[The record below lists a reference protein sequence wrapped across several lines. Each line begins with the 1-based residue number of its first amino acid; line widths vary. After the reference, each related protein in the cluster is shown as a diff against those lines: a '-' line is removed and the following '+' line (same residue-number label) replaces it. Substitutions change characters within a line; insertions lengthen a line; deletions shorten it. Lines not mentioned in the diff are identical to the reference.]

1 MKVAVLGLG
10 TMGAGIA
17 ANVAAAGH
25 ALTVW
30 NRSPGPAV
38 AGARRAGA
46 VAEAV
51 AGQDVV
57 LVCVSDDA
65 ASRAVVLGP
74 DGALAHA
81 GAATVV
87 VDMSTISPALSD
99 EEHAR
104 AARAGVPFLDAPV
117 FGSRDE
123 AAAGGLWVVV
133 GGDAGVL
140 ARVRPVLEAVAA
152 SVHHLGPGGS
162 GARMKLV
169 GNLLVAAQLQSLGE
183 ALTLAAATGLDLD
196 RVLDVV
202 DVADFRTPIY
212 AGVGRAVRAGD
223 YAPAFTLRLMR
234 KDAGLIQELADAV
247 GAPVPGARVA
257 AQTLDAALDD
267 GLGDLHASAL
277 VRVLARQAGV
287 TLEREPT

>member
-1 MKVAVLGLG
+1 MNVAVLGLG
-10 TMGAGIA
+10 TMGTGIA
-17 ANVAAAGH
+17 TNVAAAGH

-30 NRSPGPAV
+30 NRSAGPV
-38 AGARRAGA
+38 PEGARRAAG

-57 LVCVSDDA
+57 LVCVADDA
-65 ASRAVVLGP
+65 AARTVVLGP

-81 GAATVV
+81 GRATVV
-87 VDMSTISPALSD
+87 VDMSTVSAALSD

-104 AARAGVPFLDAPV
+104 AAEAGVPFLDAPV
-117 FGSRDE
+117 FGSRGE
-123 AAAGGLWVVV
+123 AAAGGLWVVA
-133 GGDAGVL
+133 GGDATVL

-183 ALTLAAATGLDLD
+183 ALTLAAAAGLDLD

-202 DVADFRTPIY
+202 DVTDFRTPIY
-212 AGVGRAVRAGD
+212 SGVGRAVRDGD
-223 YAPAFTLRLMR
+223 YAPAFALRLMR
-234 KDAGLIQELADAV
+234 KDAGLIEELAGAV
-247 GAPVPGARVA
+247 GAPVPGVRVA
-257 AQTLDAALDD
+257 TATLDAALDA
-267 GLGDLHASAL
+267 GFGELNASAL
-277 VRVLARQAGV
+277 VRVLAGRAGV
-287 TLEREPT
+287 TLERA